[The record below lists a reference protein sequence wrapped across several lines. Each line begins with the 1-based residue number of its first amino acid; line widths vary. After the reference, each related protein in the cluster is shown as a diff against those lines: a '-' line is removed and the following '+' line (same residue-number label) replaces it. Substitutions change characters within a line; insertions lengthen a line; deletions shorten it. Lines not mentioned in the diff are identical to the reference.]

1 MKEKINVSLKL
12 IKKDPIKA
20 IELKDNLIEDLY
32 KTRCLTTTASNFGY
46 IGTCQIKKFLKAF
59 NINCNQLLI
68 DINNKYLEDNKNKII
83 EKYLNGVGIVP
94 LTKEFNISFAKIK
107 QLLIDNN
114 IQLKDKSDY
123 VRERTSKIAKSIYK
137 LSGDILTDAEIKNIV
152 EQLKLGETKQLIL
165 KQYNIS
171 MVQLNKICKRHNIK
185 KERGHNFKQFIKTNS
200 NIVLDFYKTHTM
212 LETANYFKLNRGS
225 LRTWL
230 LENSFIHDKKFI
242 YQRQAENLKKTCQ
255 EKYGTDSL
263 WQVKEFREKTK
274 QTNLERYGIENV
286 LQVKEIKEK
295 AKQTNLEK
303 YGYEN
308 PFQAEEIK
316 EKIKQTNLEKYGY
329 EYASQSPEIKEKTK
343 NTNLQ
348 RYGVDNYTKTD
359 EYKSFYNNHK
369 TEIVNKINI
378 TKVKNKSFNK
388 SKVEDDFYMALL
400 KIFDRAD
407 IYRQYNTKR
416 YENSNRYPF
425 NCDFY
430 IKSLDLFIEINNH
443 WTHGGHLFN
452 DKNQE
457 DINKVNKWTKLA
469 ETSKFYKLAK
479 YVWTKS
485 DIKKNHIAKQ
495 NNLNYISL
503 YSLNDIN
510 NFLNNLEVI

>member
-12 IKKDPIKA
+12 IKKDPIRA
-20 IELKDNLIEDLY
+20 AELKDNLIEDLY
-32 KTRCLTTTASNFGY
+32 KTRCLTTTTSNFGY
-46 IGTCQIKKFLKAF
+46 VGTCQIKKFLKAF

-137 LSGDILTDAEIKNIV
+137 LSGDILTNTEIKNIV

-171 MVQLNKICKRHNIK
+171 IVQLNKICKRHNIK
-185 KERGHNFKQFIKTNS
+185 KERCHNFKQFIKTNS

-212 LETANYFKLNRGS
+212 LETANYFNLNRGS
-225 LRTWL
+225 LRLWL
-230 LENSFIHDKKFI
+230 TQNNYLHDKD
-242 YQRQAENLKKTCQ
+242 Y
-255 EKYGTDSL
+255 
-263 WQVKEFREKTK
+263 
-274 QTNLERYGIENV
+274 TNKLV
-286 LQVKEIKEK
+286 FK
-295 AKQTNLEK
+295 
-303 YGYEN
+303 
-308 PFQAEEIK
+308 
-316 EKIKQTNLEKYGY
+316 KIKQTNLEKYGAECLFQIEEFREKAKQTNLERY
-329 EYASQSPEIKEKTK
+329 GCENVLHAEIIKEKIRQTNLEKYGVENPFQAEEFKEKIRQTNLERYGREYASQAPEVKEKARQ
-343 NTNLQ
+343 TNIK
-348 RYGVDNYTKTD
+348 RYGVDNYTKTKD
-359 EYKSFYNNHK
+359 YKMFCIENK
-369 TEIVNKINI
+369 DKIVKKRNI
-378 TKVKNKSFNK
+378 TKLKNKSFNK
-388 SKVEDDFYMALL
+388 SSVEENFYNKLL
-400 KIFDRAD
+400 TIFNKKD
-407 IYRQYNTKR
+407 IYRQYNTKI

-485 DIKKNHIAKQ
+485 DIKKNHTAKQ